1 MMLLEETGQ
10 VKVTVLLAT
19 GTATSKRIINWWI
32 NNIVNVVDLQMNY
45 TTLYDAVH
53 LFSWYVWWNALC
65 AFIEIEKNSVNNK
78 NISRLK

>member
-10 VKVTVLLAT
+10 VNVTVHLAT

-53 LFSWYVWWNALC
+53 LFSWYVWWNVLC
-65 AFIEIEKNSVNNK
+65 AFI
-78 NISRLK
+78 